1 MPTTELNLTTV
12 ALSEL
17 RPDPANPR
25 THDARNIAAIAASL
39 REHGQVEPLLVQ
51 RSTMMVIGGNGRAE
65 AMRSLGWKQARV
77 ALLDVS
83 DTEARK
89 LSIALNRTGELAG
102 WDEAVLARHLADL
115 SALDG
120 FVVEDLGFNTAE
132 LDALVAAYVG
142 EVDQMHLE
150 EPPPRDTSKLPI
162 NQLTAA
168 QTDQPASPVTSSVM
182 PATPEHTVPAP
193 MPTSSVRLVQL
204 FLDDETIDG
213 FQMAVRKLADQY
225 VTDNITD
232 TVRRAVL
239 TAAGDW
245 KD

>member
-1 MPTTELNLTTV
+1 MTEELTLSTV
-12 ALSEL
+12 ALADL

-25 THDARNIAAIAASL
+25 THDARNLAAIAASL

-51 RSTMMVIGGNGRAE
+51 KSTMMVIGGNGRAE
-65 AMRSLGWKQARV
+65 AMRTLGWKLARV

-115 SALDG
+115 SSLEGAFD
-120 FVVEDLGFNTAE
+120 VDALGFSTAE
-132 LDALVAAYVG
+132 MDALVAAYVG
-142 EVDQMHLE
+142 EVEQAAIP
-150 EPPPRDTSKLPI
+150 EPPPRDTSKLPV
-162 NQLTAA
+162 NQLP
-168 QTDQPASPVTSSVM
+168 PALPVGV
-182 PATPEHTVPAP
+182 PGEHTVPSP

-204 FLDDETIDG
+204 FLDDSTVDG
-213 FQMAVRKLADQY
+213 FQMAVRKLAEQY
-225 VTDNITD
+225 GTDNITD

-239 TAAGDW
+239 VAAGDW
-245 KD
+245 RD

>member
-1 MPTTELNLTTV
+1 MPTTELNLSTV

-25 THDARNIAAIAASL
+25 THDARNLAAIAASL

-51 RSTMMVIGGNGRAE
+51 KSTMMVIGGNGRAE

-102 WDEAVLARHLADL
+102 WDEAVLARHLSDL
-115 SALDG
+115 SELEGAFD
-120 FVVEDLGFNTAE
+120 VEGLGFSTAE
-132 LDALVAAYVG
+132 MDALVAAYVA
-142 EVDQMHLE
+142 VDALDTTPAAGAKVGAPAADGVSVGIGGGVSVGGTL
-150 EPPPRDTSKLPI
+150 PPG
-162 NQLTAA
+162 AA
-168 QTDQPASPVTSSVM
+168 
-182 PATPEHTVPAP
+182 PAP
-193 MPTSSVRLVQL
+193 MPTSAVKVVQL
-204 FLDDETIDG
+204 FLNDETMEP

-225 VTDNITD
+225 GTDNITE
-232 TVRRAVL
+232 TVQRAVL
-239 TAAGDW
+239 TQAGEW
-245 KD
+245 R